1 MPFSRLES
9 IPHDILQHIAFLL
22 AISSIDEGP
31 RNLLYLLLTSSGI
44 YRSLSVHNHPHL
56 YANIFRTTF
65 DVDDRLHSR
74 LTDSTLATEL
84 LQRYRILYRSRRQ
97 ETSAP
102 MPGELWAAFH
112 MVLEDEGRNGQHLAA
127 AGFPKFVHSL
137 VDGLRQPDEDQMDAL
152 SIWLLCL
159 TLTHG
164 KSPHLCR
171 TPALPITLILSA
183 RKHHRDVRSHTRTAP
198 PLTSFSNH
206 AFSAYPLTENFGT
219 SDVHQKS
226 ASSSLPRSPHTLD
239 SVNGSKGGKIT
250 PDVPLETL
258 LWSEAVNYSGAVII
272 TTFALN
278 EAVPLAIPPHLP
290 PTRAIAL
297 ATQRTGPTVEDFRFI
312 ASRRTP
318 LFADVRRRFMSGL
331 TPGAYIPGSIHTAM
345 HDSELCR
352 LLHASYGVPDLSA
365 AKHGCIPGSLS
376 GVWEGSFM
384 VTFEFSSAAIVSDS
398 RVVNA
403 AF

>member
-1 MPFSRLES
+1 MPFSRLEA

-31 RNLLYLLLTSSGI
+31 RQLLHLLLISSGI

-56 YANIFRTTF
+56 YANIFRSTF
-65 DVDDRLHSR
+65 DVDDRLHPR
-74 LTDSTLATEL
+74 LTDSTLAMEL

-97 ETSAP
+97 DRSAP

-112 MVLEDEGRNGQHLAA
+112 MVLEDEGRNGRHLAA
-127 AGFPKFVHSL
+127 AGFPKFVLSL
-137 VDGLRQPDEDQMDAL
+137 VDGLQLGEPDDNQVDAL

-164 KSPHLCR
+164 KSSYLCC
-171 TPALPITLILSA
+171 TFAFLITLTLSA
-183 RKHHRDVRSHTRTAP
+183 RKHHQDGQSHTRAAP
-198 PLTSFSNH
+198 PLISFSNH
-206 AFSAYPLTENFGT
+206 AFSTYPLTENLGT
-219 SDVHQKS
+219 SDVHRKS
-226 ASSSLPRSPHTLD
+226 ASSSLPRPPHSLD
-239 SVNGSKGGKIT
+239 SVNGPKHGKIALGI
-250 PDVPLETL
+250 PLETL
-258 LWSEAVNYSGAVII
+258 IWSEAVNYNGAVII

-297 ATQRTGPTVEDFRFI
+297 ATQRTGPTVEDFRSI
-312 ASRRTP
+312 ANRRTP

-331 TPGAYIPGSIHTAM
+331 TPGACIPGPVHTAM

-365 AKHGCIPGSLS
+365 AKHGCTPGSLS
-376 GVWEGSFM
+376 GVWEGGFM
-384 VTFEFSSAAIVSDS
+384 VTFEVFTCGYSSDS
-398 RVVNA
+398 
-403 AF
+403 